1 MSNYL
6 YYVRKRI
13 SGKAGMLALNVLVSS
28 LALLLLCVA
37 VIFPL
42 ILRHCEKTI
51 RKALGN
57 DISMYG
63 VVRNDGDAIFNE
75 AINDYSFDIY
85 NAPEIDGVGT
95 WDYLAFPHM
104 TTVDGEADYWNE
116 ILKIQSSHIR
126 PIDDQNTNWVQC
138 VYMLS
143 QAFPINDLKLYR
155 GSAEQVGNNDG
166 YLIYLGYN
174 FRDIPLETKFVNE
187 YGDSYV
193 VAGIL
198 QKNSSI
204 ISSQL
209 LWNLGGFRLSCSS
222 SMDNLVL
229 ILPPCSQNYQSEA
242 YFFKCSE
249 GYTYEDAAKKI
260 KSISEQYGIQ
270 TETGTLQDRV
280 DDVLSDGSWILKAVA
295 RMSVLLFFSAFVIL
309 LTAQLLAIMFR
320 KDEFGVWLISGVD
333 RKKIAK
339 ILLGENLIKML
350 MSSLITLAIVIL
362 SEKVIIES
370 RIVAYELRYILWIGI
385 PVLLLACTVLMAF
398 LCSVIPIAYIK
409 KKSIPDI
416 IRGTW
421 D

>member
-1 MSNYL
+1 
-6 YYVRKRI
+6 
-13 SGKAGMLALNVLVSS
+13 MLALNVLVSS

-37 VIFPL
+37 VIVPL

-63 VVRNDGDAIFNE
+63 VVRNGGDAIFDE
-75 AINDYSFDIY
+75 AINEYSFDLY
-85 NAPEIDGVGT
+85 NAPEIDGVGI
-95 WDYLAFPHM
+95 WEYLAFPHM
-104 TTVDGEADYWNE
+104 TTVDGEEDYWNE
-116 ILKIQSSHIR
+116 ILEIQNSHIS

-138 VYMLS
+138 VYMRS
-143 QAFPINDLKLYR
+143 QAFPINDLRLYR
-155 GSAEQVGNNDG
+155 GSAEQVGKNEG

-198 QKNSSI
+198 RKKTSI
-204 ISSQL
+204 IDFQL

-229 ILPPCSQNYQSEA
+229 ILPPCSQNYNSEA

-249 GYTYEDAAKKI
+249 GYTYEEAAKKI
-260 KSISEQYGIQ
+260 KSISEQYGFQ
-270 TETGTLQDRV
+270 TETGTLQRRV
-280 DDVLSDGSWILKAVA
+280 DDVLSDGSWLLRAIA
-295 RMSVLLFFSAFVIL
+295 RLSVLLLFSAFVIL
-309 LTAQLLAIMFR
+309 LTAQLLTIMSR
-320 KDEFGVWLISGVD
+320 KDEFGVWLVSGIG
-333 RKKIAK
+333 RKKILW
-339 ILLGENLIKML
+339 ILFGENLIKML
-350 MSSLITLAIVIL
+350 MASFITFVIVVF
-362 SEKVIIES
+362 SEKAIIES
-370 RIVAYELRYILWIGI
+370 KAVAYELRYILWAGI
-385 PVLLLACTVLMAF
+385 PVLLLTCSVLMAL